1 MAGVRHA
8 ERTAVLVIRAWREPN
23 DGIDL
28 RARVLRTA
36 DASKP
41 GREEI
46 AVSGESG
53 IMAAVRAWLDAFGHD

>member
-1 MAGVRHA
+1 MAAVRQA
-8 ERTAVLVIRAWREPN
+8 ERTAVLVIRAWRVAN
-23 DGIDL
+23 DGTDL
-28 RARVLRTA
+28 RARVLRTV

-53 IMAAVRAWLDAFGHD
+53 IIAAVRTWLDAFAPD